1 MNDTY
6 NAFSLRLGPD
16 GLEVTP
22 VYHPDNGIEVEVV
35 EPAAEDDWEDH
46 VDWQNFYADPPVIG

>member
-6 NAFSLRLGPD
+6 TLFSLRLGPN

-46 VDWQNFYADPPVIG
+46 VDWQNFIDSLPAIG